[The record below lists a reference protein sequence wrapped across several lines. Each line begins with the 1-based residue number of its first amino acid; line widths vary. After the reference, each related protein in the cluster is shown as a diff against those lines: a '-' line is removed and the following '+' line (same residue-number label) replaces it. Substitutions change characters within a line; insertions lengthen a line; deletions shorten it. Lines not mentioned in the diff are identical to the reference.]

1 MNNIKFYLVSYDQ
14 CQQRAIANL
23 TKEEKEKVYCY
34 AVNAAKPKFI
44 TAKIKRIN
52 EWELP
57 WHDNRYQFL
66 QYYEYG
72 TLPHIVKNPQLYEGL
87 THIGMLHNDV
97 LFHKNSVNNTISSLE
112 KNPNKIFYVILR
124 KNDVL
129 YFNKEQLKH
138 IIDYISPKLKIK
150 VDLDKIWN
158 DGWIS
163 ESMTVTPVEIFTRFG
178 EFMLKYQFDFE
189 NILYTNRWGLMNTVK
204 HRNCGFIERL
214 WGIYLV
220 SCGMPIERME
230 VDHDRE
236 NYEHQHLADKQKFLN
251 NG

>member
-1 MNNIKFYLVSYDQ
+1 MINIKYYLVSYDT
-14 CQQRAIANL
+14 CKQRAVENL
-23 TKEEKEKVYCY
+23 TKEERNKVICY

-44 TAKIKRIN
+44 TAKVKIIN
-52 EWELP
+52 EWQLP

-72 TLPHIVKNPQLYEGL
+72 TLPHLVKNLDLLKDL
-87 THIGMLHNDV
+87 THVGMLHNDV
-97 LFHKNSVNNTISSLE
+97 LFYENSVNNMISELE
-112 KNPNKIFYVILR
+112 ENSNRIYYVVLR

-138 IIDYISPKLKIK
+138 IIDYINPKLNI
-150 VDLDKIWN
+150 DIDIDKIWN

-163 ESMTVTPVEIFTRFG
+163 ESMAVAPVEIFTRFG
-178 EFMLKYQFDFE
+178 EFILKYQYDFE
-189 NILYTNRWGLMNTVK
+189 NILYTNRWGLMSTVK
-204 HRNCGFIERL
+204 HRNCGFVERL

-220 SCGMPIERME
+220 SCGMEIKRME

-236 NYEHQHLADKQKFLN
+236 NYEHAHLEDKKKFLK
-251 NG
+251 